1 MEEWKLSYALLVGI
15 PKSGQQKNPPSTP
28 DFQGP
33 DFLKVSILPG
43 TLALATQNP
52 EIERFLESRRSKPT
66 SVTQWNVVLTRKS
79 RDRNSEA
86 AFTMPVWG
94 WDVLGSCLHW
104 IESHPAWIQKTTA
117 WQTHSKWASRK
128 QYKHVQYQS
137 PPAPERAKLG
147 LQPSHN

>member
-52 EIERFLESRRSKPT
+52 EIERFLESRRSRPT
-66 SVTQWNVVLTRKS
+66 SVTQGNVVLTRKS

-86 AFTMPVWG
+86 AFTMP
-94 WDVLGSCLHW
+94 
-104 IESHPAWIQKTTA
+104 I
-117 WQTHSKWASRK
+117 
-128 QYKHVQYQS
+128 
-137 PPAPERAKLG
+137 
-147 LQPSHN
+147 